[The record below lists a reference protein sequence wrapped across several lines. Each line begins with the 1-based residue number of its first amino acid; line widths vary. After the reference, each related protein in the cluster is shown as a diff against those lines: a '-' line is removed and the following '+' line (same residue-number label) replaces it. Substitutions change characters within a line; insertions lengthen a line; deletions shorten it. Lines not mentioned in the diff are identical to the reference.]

1 LRRLLRG
8 LVVVA
13 RTDGRCERH
22 RHHRGFGLALLLMS
36 PYRLLRMPFMLFVE
50 FFRCT
55 PAIVQI
61 VWIFYCVPMLF
72 DVFLDPIT
80 MGVLALGLNLTAF
93 NAEAYR
99 ASIQA
104 VPKEQIDAG
113 IALGLNPWQRI
124 LHIVFPTAFRA
135 SVPVLL
141 TNGIVIFQQSALVA
155 IVAIADLM
163 YEAQVAGDGNLSPDR
178 DLHRRRSH
186 LFRGV
191 VPRHPDR
198 RPAGA
203 PPPTARK
210 LGGQM
215 SLDFSVLARFE
226 HALLLGLMTTLELT
240 VVCILLG
247 CTLGFLLASHERRA
261 APSFA

>member
-1 LRRLLRG
+1 MNYTFDFNAVSFAPLLRG
-8 LVVVA
+8 LVVSLELTAAANIIGIVA
-13 RTDGRCERH
+13 
-22 RHHRGFGLALLLMS
+22 GFGLALLLMS
-36 PYRLLRMPFMLFVE
+36 PYRLVRTPFMLFVE

-80 MGVLALGLNLTAF
+80 VGIMALGLNLTAF

-104 VPKEQIDAG
+104 VPKEQLDAG
-113 IALGLNPWQRI
+113 IALGLNPLQRV
-124 LHIVFPTAFRA
+124 LYIVFPTAFRA

-163 YEAQVAGDGNLSPDR
+163 YEGKSLATETYRPIETFTIVALIYFAVSFPVTQIVGL
-178 DLHRRRSH
+178 LE
-186 LFRGV
+186 RG
-191 VPRHPDR
+191 R
-198 RPAGA
+198 
-203 PPPTARK
+203 
-210 LGGQM
+210 Q
-215 SLDFSVLARFE
+215 
-226 HALLLGLMTTLELT
+226 
-240 VVCILLG
+240 
-247 CTLGFLLASHERRA
+247 LLAS
-261 APSFA
+261 